1 MDAAIYGAR
10 AAYIGGASG
19 TATVMAGQEFRIP
32 VNGTMAHSWIMYF
45 KDEYEA
51 FRRYA
56 EVYPDNVVLLVDT
69 YDVLHSGVPNAIT
82 AKSDPVFGAVYKIAA
97 VDAEETVDLSSP
109 YRYVDPEKP
118 WKNRHFDNCTMRKL
132 QELVIKEG
140 RRVIP
145 VQSLDEIR
153 EYVKKQL
160 NTEIWPE
167 EQRFENPHKHFLDM
181 SPAYYEMKMN
191 LLDETRNL

>member
-1 MDAAIYGAR
+1 
-10 AAYIGGASG
+10 
-19 TATVMAGQEFRIP
+19 
-32 VNGTMAHSWIMYF
+32 
-45 KDEYEA
+45 
-51 FRRYA
+51 
-56 EVYPDNVVLLVDT
+56 
-69 YDVLHSGVPNAIT
+69 
-82 AKSDPVFGAVYKIAA
+82 
-97 VDAEETVDLSSP
+97 
-109 YRYVDPEKP
+109 
-118 WKNRHFDNCTMRKL
+118 MRKL